1 MNSAAPPAP
10 HEHLPPKRIMDAQ
23 TARDRRTK
31 LIVAIDQEPFFGGAN
46 LFCLARPLVVEESG
60 EPVDLRTFRNR
71 ERVWWLVDQ
80 VPPAELVP
88 GTLHVA
94 SIEDAR
100 VFEQDDPEKDKYQ
113 ISRNSRQPSSEHW
126 AQVIDVDRSVPGIDQ
141 LFDAGVPA
149 AVRPFKRIF
158 FRFLDGVLGPFHAE
172 WESESGRLIP
182 LSPRSGGAKVA
193 RISRERLASDEGRLV
208 LDFVVGKY
216 DRNSEAGTREARAE
230 LIRTSSLEGLVADG
244 SPVDAVP
251 LDEVAENYARQL
263 RSKDYKRPLHD
274 DPLGRLEAML
284 DKSSPTEQ
292 ERFARFK
299 DALATY
305 EAEGPDTERISQ
317 RPKYWLKSFVGAPA
331 SSEAPASPKKA
342 PVSEAKAETPGAP
355 AVTEADFTRRLI
367 EGTAAAG
374 YRFSDTDLIAFHMA
388 LKASPMVVLAGRS
401 GVGKSTLPRL
411 YARALGA
418 PEDLLLVSVRPD
430 WMDDRDVMG
439 AFDPLSQRYLPAPT
453 GLVEFLRDSARGE
466 ARDRT
471 RIVLLDEMNLARV
484 EYYFASFL
492 SALEQ
497 PTRSRGIRLFSPEVT
512 ASDDPFADCAWLP
525 IPDNVR
531 FVGTVNVDETTHFFS
546 PKVLDR
552 VAVQSFAA
560 PDLRNA
566 TQSIDEDAFELSAP
580 LPHAVWRS
588 WIGARESVEPWVAEQ
603 LVQVDELLCR
613 IRSGLGHRTLH
624 RCLDFVAGSEG
635 LGAALPRRR
644 ALDLAIQQFVLP
656 RLRADQPDFGEVAAA
671 LLELLPESDYPRTH
685 EVLTRLADEG
695 GAVDYWDIA

>member
-1 MNSAAPPAP
+1 
-10 HEHLPPKRIMDAQ
+10 MDAQ
-23 TARDRRTK
+23 TARDTRKK
-31 LIVAIDQEPFFGGAN
+31 LIVAIDQERFLGGVN
-46 LFCLARPLVVEESG
+46 YFCLAQPLIDEETG
-60 EPVDLRTFRNR
+60 EAVDLKSFRNR
-71 ERVWWLVDQ
+71 ERVWWLVDD
-80 VPPAELVP
+80 VPTAELVP

-94 SIEDAR
+94 AVEDAR
-100 VFEQDDPEKDKYQ
+100 VYDANDPEKDKYQ
-113 ISRNSRQPSSEHW
+113 IARRSRQPSSEHW
-126 AQVIDVDRSVPGIDQ
+126 VQVIDVDRRVPGIDE
-141 LFDAGVPA
+141 LFDSGVPFP
-149 AVRPFKRIF
+149 VRPFKRVF
-158 FRFLDGVLGPFHAE
+158 FRFRDRVLGPFHAE
-172 WESESGRLIP
+172 WESENGRLVP
-182 LSPRSGGAKVA
+182 VSPKGNAPQVA
-193 RISRERLASDEGRLV
+193 SIAPERLASDPGRLR

-216 DRNSEAGTREARAE
+216 DRSPGSEARDVRAE
-230 LIRTSSLEGLVADG
+230 LIRASSVEQLVADG
-244 SPVDAVP
+244 EPIDAMP
-251 LDEVAENYARQL
+251 LAEVAKNYAKLL
-263 RSKDYKRPLHD
+263 RSRDYKRSLSD
-274 DPLGRLEAML
+274 DPVGRLEAML
-284 DKSSPTEQ
+284 DQSSSSEL
-292 ERFARFK
+292 ERFERFK
-299 DALATY
+299 QALATF
-305 EAEGPDTERISQ
+305 EAEGAETEQLSQ
-317 RPKYWLKSFVGAPA
+317 PLKYWLKSFVGAP
-331 SSEAPASPKKA
+331 EAPAAPA
-342 PVSEAKAETPGAP
+342 PVARAKAEEPAAP
-355 AVTEADFTRRLI
+355 PVRDDAIAETDFTRRLI
-367 EGTAAAG
+367 EGATAAG
-374 YRFSDTDLIAFHMA
+374 YRFADDDLIAFHMA

-453 GLVEFLRDSARGE
+453 GLVEFLRDSARDE
-466 ARDRT
+466 ARDRL

-497 PTRSRGIRLFSPEVT
+497 PTASRGVRLFSPEVVQE
-512 ASDDPFADCAWLP
+512 SDPFADCAWLP

-566 TQSIDEDAFELSAP
+566 TQSIDEEAFTLAP
-580 LPHAVWRS
+580 RVPFGLWRE
-588 WIGARESVEPWVAEQ
+588 WVGTRDSVEPWVAEQ
-603 LVQVDELLCR
+603 LVQVDELLGR
-613 IRSGLGHRTLH
+613 IRSGIGHRTLH
-624 RCLDFVAGSEG
+624 RCLDYVAGSEG

-685 EVLTRLADEG
+685 AVLERLADEG